1 MNGMKKESWL
11 ALPIFPG
18 QSSGTTFKWGHS
30 AILFH
35 FDAFFFSFD

>member
-1 MNGMKKESWL
+1 MENESWL

-18 QSSGTTFKWGHS
+18 QSSGTIFKWGHS